1 MRKKLLRTVF
11 LVPVAFILSIG
22 VAIAA
27 NQTNGSGLTHEG
39 ASLGFNAKGDLRGNI
54 TYTSH
59 DGTGFQVMCRDGLTH
74 YVDQPTSPSGAL
86 RTRVTAD
93 CTDQNGDPIFVEIYF
108 VDRGE
113 PGDRDTERIF
123 FTYDPAHGGDANGDP
138 NVFLM
143 TCNSGVE
150 VTLGC
155 NDAGMIT
162 AGNVQIHQSSIPAK
176 QTTVVIGEKKAA
188 A

>member
-1 MRKKLLRTVF
+1 MRKKLLRTMV
-11 LVPVAFILSIG
+11 LVPVALILSIG
-22 VAIAA
+22 VANALD
-27 NQTNGSGLTHEG
+27 QTNGSGLTHEA
-39 ASLGFNAKGDLRGNI
+39 ASLGFNAKGDLRGEI

-59 DGTGFQVMCRDGLTH
+59 DGTGFQVMCRDGLTK
-74 YVDQPTSPSGAL
+74 YVNQPTSPSGAL
-86 RTRVTAD
+86 RTRVTAT
-93 CTDQNGDPIFVEIYF
+93 CTDQNGDTIYAEIYF
-108 VDRGE
+108 IDRGE

-123 FTYDPAHGGDANGDP
+123 FTYDPAHAGDANSDP
-138 NVFLM
+138 NVFLT

-150 VTLGC
+150 ITLGC

-162 AGNVQIHQSSIPAK
+162 AGNVQIHQSSTPAK